1 MFAVNITRT
10 IHCPTPDAFAYLSN
24 FENDPQWWT
33 GVLAAK
39 RTSTTAQGV
48 GTTFWQLNRLMGVR
62 FPVTL
67 EVTAYEPNQR
77 ISVRSTS
84 GLVPFSATYLFESV
98 TNGTRFTL
106 LSEVEAG
113 GWLFKLAGPV
123 FRRYLEKVT
132 ARNFDNLKVVL
143 EKRAAGQSAG
153 SSS

>member
-10 IHCPTPDAFAYLSN
+10 IHCPTSEAFAYLSN

-67 EVTAYEPNQR
+67 EVIAYEP
-77 ISVRSTS
+77 I
-84 GLVPFSATYLFESV
+84 GLLI
-98 TNGTRFTL
+98 NC
-106 LSEVEAG
+106 
-113 GWLFKLAGPV
+113 
-123 FRRYLEKVT
+123 
-132 ARNFDNLKVVL
+132 
-143 EKRAAGQSAG
+143 
-153 SSS
+153 